1 MDAWAA
7 KLVPSAD
14 VSLTLTTYTT
24 VKSGAKLT
32 YLIVVRNNGPDTAA
46 KISATDVVP
55 TGTTFASVV
64 TTAGS
69 CTAPPVGGTGT
80 VACTLSSMPSGSKMN
95 ITMVVNVTAPAGSVI
110 MDKASVT
117 STTFDPKKGNNQAQK
132 STTVN

>member
-69 CTAPPVGGTGT
+69 CTPPPVGGTGT
-80 VACTLSSMPSGSKMN
+80 VACTLSSMPSRSRMN
-95 ITMVVNVTAPAGSVI
+95 ITMSLTATAPPAHSI
-110 MDKASVT
+110 LH
-117 STTFDPKKGNNQAQK
+117 
-132 STTVN
+132 